1 MRAAM
6 VAVLLAA
13 CLQTAP
19 AQAESSFRDVWNDA
33 LPLLTEG
40 AELIA
45 SGKELGERTLSDV
58 LTFRE
63 ARFPRILDEC
73 FTILADSSLTDL
85 LHRQDSVAA
94 MVAEKKAKI
103 VELKTKSVAAPETSW
118 NPLAHT
124 QQSLQNDI
132 AELQNEIAQLQS
144 DLEQEKEAVR
154 LRLQDNGI
162 LLSREQFEQ
171 LLTVVDAPDRAA
183 VLAVAENLKRIHQE
197 ICAKIIEPDSPV
209 EMLQTYTGVYMMG
222 LGVYMHAIQGA
233 LAQIEECYLPRLQ
246 AIRGENEVRYK
257 EARQLTRQKLSA
269 HDEEIVRRNMASQRR
284 ITEVLDL
291 YEKYLNRQA
300 SQLRGLYQTTQQS
313 FRVAVNTYH
322 TVKVST
328 ELLNMI
334 RASEE
339 DFSEVLHFRPLELSL
354 LYDDRLAAEFAAVT
368 GKLRGNSEL

>member
-124 QQSLQNDI
+124 QQSLQ
-132 AELQNEIAQLQS
+132 
-144 DLEQEKEAVR
+144 
-154 LRLQDNGI
+154 
-162 LLSREQFEQ
+162 
-171 LLTVVDAPDRAA
+171 
-183 VLAVAENLKRIHQE
+183 
-197 ICAKIIEPDSPV
+197 
-209 EMLQTYTGVYMMG
+209 
-222 LGVYMHAIQGA
+222 
-233 LAQIEECYLPRLQ
+233 
-246 AIRGENEVRYK
+246 
-257 EARQLTRQKLSA
+257 
-269 HDEEIVRRNMASQRR
+269 
-284 ITEVLDL
+284 
-291 YEKYLNRQA
+291 
-300 SQLRGLYQTTQQS
+300 
-313 FRVAVNTYH
+313 
-322 TVKVST
+322 
-328 ELLNMI
+328 
-334 RASEE
+334 
-339 DFSEVLHFRPLELSL
+339 
-354 LYDDRLAAEFAAVT
+354 
-368 GKLRGNSEL
+368 